1 MQKKYQSKKKEKIYF
16 ILIIGID
23 IFFFLKQSRR
33 ASRRWG
39 KLSEIEKRPWHGL
52 AEQEKLAHREAF
64 PEYRYCPRRATS
76 SSVSPPS
83 PTQPNNPNR
92 ARSATTSDMN
102 TPLMHNV
109 FSIPSSLHRPTKRVK
124 RNSK

>member
-1 MQKKYQSKKKEKIYF
+1 MY
-16 ILIIGID
+16 
-23 IFFFLKQSRR
+23 RR

-83 PTQPNNPNR
+83 PPAAVNNR
-92 ARSATTSDMN
+92 VRSATISEMN
-102 TPLMHNV
+102 PPHMHDV
-109 FSIPSSLHRPTKRVK
+109 FSIPSSIHRPQKRVK

>member
-1 MQKKYQSKKKEKIYF
+1 M
-16 ILIIGID
+16 
-23 IFFFLKQSRR
+23 
-33 ASRRWG
+33 
-39 KLSEIEKRPWHGL
+39 SEIEKRPWHGL

-83 PTQPNNPNR
+83 PPTVNNR
-92 ARSATTSDMN
+92 VRSATTSEMN
-102 TPLMHNV
+102 TPLMHDV
-109 FSIPSSLHRPTKRVK
+109 FSIPSSIVHRPQKRVK